1 LPKSIMPVVNRQKDT
16 KIGIR
21 RVRIEDIR
29 AITEIEKKSYPD
41 PWSQNLFERELQIE
55 FSNFFAAIENREI
68 AGYICLWR
76 VSDEGQI
83 TNIAVKEKFRRKG
96 LGSRLMKYII
106 DISYAM
112 KIKKMFLEVR
122 ASNYPALKLYEK
134 FGFKKIG
141 VRKKYYPNSDDAVI
155 MAKTL

>member
-1 LPKSIMPVVNRQKDT
+1 MPIVNRQT
-16 KIGIR
+16 ENEIEIR
-21 RVRIEDIR
+21 RARIDDIST
-29 AITEIEKKSYPD
+29 IIKIEKNSYPN
-41 PWSQNLFERELQIE
+41 PWSVKMFERELQLE
-55 FSNFFAAIENREI
+55 FSNFFAAIQDHEI
-68 AGYICLWR
+68 AGYICFWT

-83 TNIAVKEKFRRKG
+83 TNITVKEKFRRKG
-96 LGSRLMKYII
+96 LGSGLMKYIM

-122 ASNYPALKLYEK
+122 ANNYPAFKLYEK

-141 VRKKYYPNSDDAVI
+141 VRKKYYSNSDDAVV